1 MSQAAPALSPIGRR
15 AQNRR
20 NLAPNKKFPWKKI
33 SPQQRRG
40 PDMAEFEQQEIPFK
54 ERRLR
59 STKLRRGIFLLPS
72 MFTVA
77 NLLCGYYA
85 VVACFMGGSDQFDR
99 AAKAIGF
106 AILFDSLDGR
116 VARMTGTTSEFGVQ
130 FDSLA
135 DVVSF
140 GVAPALMAYA
150 WGVRSLPGQGTLA
163 IEQLSQLG
171 WICCLAFLICCAW
184 RLARFNVQG
193 MAPGGSKSFV
203 GLPTPAAA
211 GVIAAFVHGFKT
223 PLHSEGWAMAW
234 LFLTAGLGRLMTCT
248 IRYYSF
254 KDVPWTRRQRS
265 LTIVLVCLLFVIV
278 LKYSEIVL
286 VIFAAGY
293 AAGGV
298 ILQLV
303 RIIRQRM
310 VSRTA

>member
-1 MSQAAPALSPIGRR
+1 MNEI
-15 AQNRR
+15 
-20 NLAPNKKFPWKKI
+20 
-33 SPQQRRG
+33 
-40 PDMAEFEQQEIPFK
+40 EQQEIPFK

-85 VVACFMGGSDQFDR
+85 VVASYMGGTEQFDH

-150 WGVRSLPGQGTLA
+150 WGVRSLPGQDTLA
-163 IEQLSQLG
+163 VEQISQAG
-171 WICCLAFLICCAW
+171 WICCLLFLICCAW

-193 MAPGGSKSFV
+193 MAPGGSKNFV

-223 PLHSEGWAMAW
+223 PLHDERWAMVW
-234 LFLTAGLGRLMTCT
+234 LFLAAALGALMTST

-254 KDVPWTRRQRS
+254 KDVPWTRRQPS
-265 LTIVLVCLLFVIV
+265 LTIVLIFLLAAIIW
-278 LKYSEIVL
+278 KYSEVVL
-286 VIFAAGY
+286 VLFASIY
-293 AAGGV
+293 TVGGLV
-298 ILQLV
+298 LQ
-303 RIIRQRM
+303 IIRALRHR
-310 VSRTA
+310 VASRTA

>member
-1 MSQAAPALSPIGRR
+1 
-15 AQNRR
+15 
-20 NLAPNKKFPWKKI
+20 
-33 SPQQRRG
+33 
-40 PDMAEFEQQEIPFK
+40 MAEFEQQEIPFK

-85 VVACFMGGSDQFDR
+85 VVASFVGGPEEFDR

-150 WGVRSLPGQGTLA
+150 WGVRSLPGQDTLA
-163 IEQLSQLG
+163 VEQITQLG

-193 MAPGGSKSFV
+193 MAPGGSKFFV
-203 GLPTPAAA
+203 GLPTPRGRWGWGWLSHPPPSRRPHAQPRSLLQLKRCPRAPPS
-211 GVIAAFVHGFKT
+211 AFSRHRSSLPFRRRSLEIFRSCLD
-223 PLHSEGWAMAW
+223 PFRLH
-234 LFLTAGLGRLMTCT
+234 LRRGRLG
-248 IRYYSF
+248 SA
-254 KDVPWTRRQRS
+254 DRS
-265 LTIVLVCLLFVIV
+265 RPPPSCRLFAA
-278 LKYSEIVL
+278 L
-286 VIFAAGY
+286 VIPGHPSDLPPHRNRRA
-293 AAGGV
+293 
-298 ILQLV
+298 
-303 RIIRQRM
+303 
-310 VSRTA
+310 